1 MVKKK
6 DENSIEIIK
15 QASDLAIVE
24 TFFERLPQLFI
35 QIYAFLYEFNFVYD
49 NHLLLLFAS
58 FFELNDS
65 QIYTKNIRA
74 LHQNITNSTRAQHI
88 SDVNFQFSYLIIL
101 SMNFSIVSSIYAIF
115 SDYLISRKTFF
126 LKSSGPMRFYELS
139 YGEKFSYFFIY
150 AINISTRI
158 LVINISFQLILLLS
172 IHAIWKFAIFVLLIF
187 LKPVLFF
194 RYSIDYCMWTAY
206 NVKIDTSIE
215 ITNRCITYFR
225 IVNYYPMIIYAKHGV
240 EKRKNEIKRFSLSFG
255 QFLFDLIFVLLV
267 LCVNF
272 YSDTLDKRD
281 VIFYFYFLLPISV
294 SYIISNLIQF
304 KYVINDEY
312 DWAGKFCTNR
322 RGP

>member
-6 DENSIEIIK
+6 NENSIELIK

-65 QIYTKNIRA
+65 PIYTRKFRV

-88 SDVNFQFSYLIIL
+88 SDVNFQFSYLIVL
-101 SMNFSIVSSIYAIF
+101 SMTFSILSSIYAMYT
-115 SDYLISRKTFF
+115 DYLISRKTFF
-126 LKSSGPMRFYELS
+126 LKSAGPMGYYELS
-139 YGEKFSYFFIY
+139 FGEKVSFFLIY

-172 IHAIWKFAIFVLLIF
+172 IHAILKLTLFVLLIF
-187 LKPVLFF
+187 LKPILFF
-194 RYSIDYCMWTAY
+194 RYSIDYCMWKAY
-206 NVKIDTSIE
+206 NVQIDAPIK
-215 ITNRCITYFR
+215 ITNCCITYFK
-225 IVNYYPMIIYAKHGV
+225 IVNYYPMILNAKRDV
-240 EKRKNEIKRFSLSFG
+240 DKRKNEIKRFFISFVQILS
-255 QFLFDLIFVLLV
+255 DLIFVLIV

-294 SYIISNLIQF
+294 AYIVSNLIQF
-304 KYVINDEY
+304 KFVNNDEY
-312 DWAGKFCTNR
+312 DWAGKFCKKR
-322 RGP
+322 RST